1 MHSFFPFAYDG
12 KEAKGGIRRETMEKK
27 RPRRRTDKEDGWEKS
42 W

>member
-27 RPRRRTDKEDGWEKS
+27 PAAPP
-42 W
+42 